1 MQTQAVNPA
10 WVCYT
15 SKKIMNTDRIY
26 NRLETINISLQDIEC
41 KIESSI
47 TNRDIKELTKKQTKL
62 LKERN
67 KLKRRL
73 QREYEQ

>member
-1 MQTQAVNPA
+1 MNTQE
-10 WVCYT
+10 
-15 SKKIMNTDRIY
+15 IMNTDRIY
-26 NRLETINISLQDIEC
+26 NRLETINISLQDIEH

-47 TNRDIKELTKKQTKL
+47 TNRDIKELTKKHSKL

-67 KLKRRL
+67 KLKKRL

>member
-1 MQTQAVNPA
+1 
-10 WVCYT
+10 
-15 SKKIMNTDRIY
+15 MNTDRIY

-47 TNRDIKELTKKQTKL
+47 TNHDIKELTKKQTKL

>member
-1 MQTQAVNPA
+1 MQTQALLA

-15 SKKIMNTDRIY
+15 IQVMNTDRIY
-26 NRLETINISLQDIEC
+26 NRLETNNISLQDIEC

-67 KLKRRL
+67 KLKKRL